1 MSSLFNQKF
10 NISRKERNLISG
22 HNSKVIWI
30 TGLSGSGKSTVA
42 NGLEELLFKKNIRT
56 YTLDGDNIRRGI
68 NKELTFTEEDRTEN
82 LRRIGEIVKLFIDA
96 GVVVIAAFISPM
108 KKDRQMLREI
118 IGEEDFFEVFINTPI
133 EICEQRDAKGLY
145 KKARSGEILNFTGI
159 SAPYEAP
166 ENPDVTIYT
175 EKQSAKE
182 AAELIWSKLEKS
194 ILH

>member
-1 MSSLFNQKF
+1 MCSLFNQKF

-118 IGEEDFFEVFINTPI
+118 IGEEDFFEVFINTPL

-166 ENPDVTIYT
+166 ENPDVTINT

>member
-10 NISRKERNLISG
+10 NISRKDRNLKSG

-166 ENPDVTIYT
+166 ENPDVTINT

>member
-1 MSSLFNQKF
+1 MCSLFNQKF

>member
-1 MSSLFNQKF
+1 MCSLFNQKF

-166 ENPDVTIYT
+166 ENPDVTINT

>member
-118 IGEEDFFEVFINTPI
+118 IGEEDFFEVFINTPL

-166 ENPDVTIYT
+166 ENPDVTINT

>member
-10 NISRKERNLISG
+10 NISRKDRNLISG

-166 ENPDVTIYT
+166 ENPDVTINT